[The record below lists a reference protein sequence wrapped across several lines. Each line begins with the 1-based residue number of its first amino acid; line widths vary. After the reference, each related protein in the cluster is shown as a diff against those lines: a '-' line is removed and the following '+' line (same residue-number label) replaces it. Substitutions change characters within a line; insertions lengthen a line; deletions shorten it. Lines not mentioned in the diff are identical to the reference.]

1 MILIEKGQEP
11 ASLLQYK
18 QQQGAYYEGFSQK
31 DNIKEALLNEQGHIC
46 AYCMKRITQ
55 ATMTIEHYIPQSI
68 DENLALDYRNML
80 GVCLGNRGNTGQKE
94 RAMTCDAH
102 RGNTELTINPLD
114 RSKVQMIKYNTD
126 GTIYS
131 EDEDTNKDLDVTLNL
146 NCDAVGVFLKSNR
159 KAALEALLSK
169 LSRCK
174 EQGQWSKSLLV
185 KIKSG
190 LKTAGKNA
198 EYRGIMDYYIDKRLS
213 RS

>member
-31 DNIKEALLNEQGHIC
+31 D
-46 AYCMKRITQ
+46 
-55 ATMTIEHYIPQSI
+55 YI
-68 DENLALDYRNML
+68 
-80 GVCLGNRGNTGQKE
+80 
-94 RAMTCDAH
+94 
-102 RGNTELTINPLD
+102 
-114 RSKVQMIKYNTD
+114 
-126 GTIYS
+126 
-131 EDEDTNKDLDVTLNL
+131 KDLDVTLNL

-174 EQGQWSKSLLV
+174 EQGQWTKALLV
-185 KIKSG
+185 KIKNG
-190 LKTAGKNA
+190 LKSAGNNT